1 MIISSAHSDKQ
12 KPRSLQSFNQANFP
26 GNITAYNTPWTKEKP
41 EFPISSARDL
51 GISEPAFKALEIL
64 FPYLDKVF
72 RATGADFIPQQHST
86 VANHLMGLENLCKE
100 VFSDEVKSKIPAESH
115 SRFDEI
121 SKRVRLSLML
131 HDLAEVPGEIST
143 FCQRL
148 PESDSSG
155 ANTEDKRRLLENE
168 ITEKLIYHSLKAAYS
183 GRDALPEIVNEA
195 ILKSQKLTSAATHS
209 AVERFDI
216 VQEFN
221 AEISIDNTLETS
233 EAFKR
238 DYTQLKQAYLLSE
251 GKDQLSEE
259 DTRIRHTIKAL
270 DKLESKLHCAVVGD
284 YSLMEMSPEKI
295 IKKEHEQMKAFRE
308 ASGEDKIF
316 KHIIGKINS
325 LYAAS
330 MKVFREWPNLEIPLK
345 HFEDWFTAHSS

>member
-1 MIISSAHSDKQ
+1 MIISSAHSYKQ
-12 KPRSLQSFNQANFP
+12 NPRSLQSFNEANFP

-86 VANHLMGLENLCKE
+86 VANHLTGLENLCKE
-100 VFSDEVKSKIPAESH
+100 VFSDEVKSKIPTESH

-131 HDLAEVPGEIST
+131 HDLPEIPGEIST

-148 PESDSSG
+148 PNSG
-155 ANTEDKRRLLENE
+155 ENTEDMRRLLENE
-168 ITEKLIYHSLKAAYS
+168 ITEKLIYHSLKAAHEEQE
-183 GRDALPEIVNEA
+183 ALPEELSQA
-195 ILKSQKLTSAATHS
+195 ILESQKLTSAANNS
-209 AVERFDI
+209 AVERFKI
-216 VQEFN
+216 VQKFN
-221 AEISIDNTLETS
+221 AEISIDNSLETDA
-233 EAFKR
+233 AFNR

-284 YSLMEMSPEKI
+284 YSRMKMPPEKI

-330 MKVFREWPNLEIPLK
+330 MKVFREWPNLEILLK
-345 HFEDWFTAHSS
+345 HFEDWFTDHSS

>member
-1 MIISSAHSDKQ
+1 MVISSAHLNKQ
-12 KPRSLQSFNQANFP
+12 SPLSLQSFNEANFS
-26 GNITAYNTPWTKEKP
+26 GNITAYKTPWTKEKP

-51 GISEPAFKALEIL
+51 GISEEAFKALEIL

-72 RATGADFIPQQHST
+72 RATGANFIPQRHST
-86 VANHLMGLENLCKE
+86 VANHLTGLENLCKE
-100 VFSDEVKSKIPAESH
+100 VFSDKVKSKVPAESH
-115 SRFDEI
+115 LEFDEI

-131 HDLAEVPGEIST
+131 HDLPEIPGEIST

-148 PESDSSG
+148 PENDSSG

-168 ITEKLIYHSLKAAYS
+168 IAEKLIYHSLKAAYA
-183 GRDALPEIVNEA
+183 GQDTLPKRVDEA
-195 ILKSQKLTSAATHS
+195 ILKSQELTSAANDS

-216 VQEFN
+216 VQKFN
-221 AEISIDNTLETS
+221 AEINIDKTLETS
-233 EAFKR
+233 DAFNH
-238 DYTQLKQAYLLSE
+238 DYDQLKQAYLLSE
-251 GKDQLSEE
+251 GENQLSEE

-284 YSLMEMSPEKI
+284 YSLMEMPPEKI
-295 IKKEHEQMKAFRE
+295 IKKEHEQMKAFYE

-330 MKVFREWPNLEIPLK
+330 MRVFREWSNLAPPLQY
-345 HFEDWFTAHSS
+345 FEDWFTNHSS